1 MTIITK
7 GVWTF
12 RQIKKNQWQVQLDKQ
27 HFAFV
32 STAAVM
38 RGLASMERTA

>member
-12 RQIKKNQWQVQLDKQ
+12 RQIKKNQWQVELGKQ

-38 RGLASMERTA
+38 RGLANTEK